1 MFVQPGRSISWRL
14 HQLAVQFTVCSCQML
29 RQFSKAKTMQ
39 LFQSTEGIHQVM
51 QPVATTSGG
60 APAILGDANMHSRN
74 NQSINQSINHPF
86 CFAKD
91 QILGDELWF
100 FADDLKSWTFCSWL
114 EIALLV
120 ICSLDP
126 TNKGTY
132 YNPCHQSLDITV
144 MGVSIIRCSMENTE
158 NWLVFNPTTQRQKVW
173 LILKECLC
181 CSIAYTGSTY
191 CIKP

>member
-39 LFQSTEGIHQVM
+39 LFQSTKCIHQVM

-74 NQSINQSINHPF
+74 NQSINQSYILLCKRSGLGWWALIF
-86 CFAKD
+86 CWWSQVLD
-91 QILGDELWF
+91 
-100 FADDLKSWTFCSWL
+100 FCSWL

-120 ICSLDP
+120 QCSLDP

-181 CSIAYTGSTY
+181 LCLQYLPILEAL
-191 CIKP
+191 IV